1 MTSPQERPD
10 ESNAELLAKLF
21 DLRAFTGAL
30 FLIFGVIVT
39 IVGLGASDAEI
50 RKAAGINLALILGII
65 MLAMGAI
72 FIVWL
77 LLRPPQLLHS
87 HEVTEEDLP
96 EQLRHHG
103 LEAVPEHPGEPG
115 PQPPPP
121 PRRRRPSGH

>member
-77 LLRPPQLLHS
+77 LLRPPELLHG
-87 HEVTEEDLP
+87 HEMSEDDLP

-103 LEAVPEHPGEPG
+103 LEQLPEHSADE
-115 PQPPPP
+115 PPPP
-121 PRRRRPSGH
+121 TPQRRQRPHGH

>member
-1 MTSPQERPD
+1 MTSPEGRAGEQGTD
-10 ESNAELLAKLF
+10 LLAKLF
-21 DLRAFTGAL
+21 DIRSFTGAL
-30 FLIFGVIVT
+30 FLIFGIIVT
-39 IVGLGASDAEI
+39 VVGLTASDADI
-50 RKAAGINLALILGII
+50 AKSAGMNLALILGLI
-65 MLAMGAI
+65 MIVLGAV

-115 PQPPPP
+115 EG
-121 PRRRRPSGH
+121 R